1 MTRARLVQNAF
12 SSGELDPRLFGR
24 NDFQRFKTGLAA
36 CRGFIPL
43 VQGGFTRAPG
53 TERKGETRNNSTAR
67 RIPFSFAEDDA
78 VELEFTDN
86 VMRVWRYGAL
96 VMDGGSPFE
105 LGTPF
110 EEADLPNLD
119 FAQDGDV
126 IYMVDGRHP
135 MQKLSRLALD
145 DWTIVAVDLER
156 GPFRNSNLDE
166 AKTVQAEY
174 LSGAGSADY
183 WAKEETLTIGDL
195 RQYGQNIYQF
205 DGRRVGTSGS
215 FGDGDCGPRA
225 PTHSFGSR
233 IYEHIDLSDGVIN
246 TKWTWDSAA
255 GSQGQVRLL
264 GQNDPF
270 DAGMVGSLLLLEPV
284 DFEDVPVWVGN
295 TNKRNGR
302 LIVYADQFYRHV
314 DGSTSGVNPPT
325 HVEGTRVTDGNTETS
340 YQWVSGMRGVVRIT
354 AYVDENEVEADVL
367 LHVPQPCFDTPTYL
381 WSEGAWSEK
390 YGYPAAVEL
399 HERRL
404 FAAATASEPRTVW
417 GSQQGDFEDFLV
429 GADADAPL
437 GYTLAT
443 DGQKNRILW
452 LSAARRGLFIGSL
465 GEVYRAYS
473 SSQNEAIGPTTFASE
488 IVATDGASA
497 ARPVPAFGDPVYP
510 VRGGGRVQEIKYSF
524 EADGSAPRDLSLP
537 SQHLGAS
544 PIEQIEWQAAPRKL
558 AWMRRAD
565 GLLLVMIYEP
575 EQEVLGWAPV
585 PVAGGFVEDI
595 SISPAADGL
604 RDVVTLT
611 VRRTL
616 DGETVRVV
624 EQVSENGLAMLG
636 AEPLE
641 NFNHLFCAT
650 VYDGAASDTVS
661 VPHLAGE
668 TVTAWTDIGDFPG
681 LVVAGDGTV
690 TLPGAAT
697 RATVGLFDDTHYAE
711 TLPLQ
716 AAAKDGDARGRALQ
730 LHSGGGAVLHLTA
743 GGQICSVA
751 CDFGQEVQQGG
762 WTDLLSLSFGAE
774 GNQAFSGTAR
784 LSVVSGTALD
794 VRQRIRPTGGR
805 PLTVLALV
813 AEVEGEGA

>member
-1 MTRARLVQNAF
+1 MTRARVVQNAF

-24 NDFQRFKTGLAA
+24 NDFQRFKTGMAV

-53 TERKGETRNNSTAR
+53 TVRKGQTRNNSAAR

-110 EEADLPNLD
+110 EESDLPNLD
-119 FAQDGDV
+119 YAQDGDV
-126 IYMVDGRHP
+126 IYMVDGRHA

-145 DWTIVAVDLER
+145 DWTIAAVDFER

-166 AKTVQAEY
+166 TKTIQAEY

-183 WAKEETLTIGDL
+183 WAEGETLTIGDL
-195 RQYGQNIYQF
+195 RQYGQNVYEF
-205 DGRRVGTSGS
+205 GGRRLGRSGS

-225 PTHSFGSR
+225 PTHAFGSR
-233 IYEHIDLSDGVIN
+233 IYEHVDLSDGIIN
-246 TKWTWDSAA
+246 TRWTWNSAS
-255 GSQGQVRLL
+255 GDQGQLRLV

-270 DAGMVGSLLLLEPV
+270 DADMVGGLLLLEPV
-284 DFEDVPVWVGN
+284 DFEEVPVWVGN
-295 TNKRNGR
+295 SNQRNGR
-302 LIVYADQFYRHV
+302 LVVYADQFYRHV
-314 DGSTSGVNPPT
+314 GGSNSGVNPPQ
-325 HVEGTRVTDGNTETS
+325 HAEGTRVTDGNSGTS
-340 YQWVSGMRGVVRIT
+340 YQWVSGMRGVVRVT
-354 AYVDENEVEADVL
+354 AYVDANEVEADVL

-381 WSEGAWSEK
+381 WSEGGWSEK
-390 YGYPAAVEL
+390 YGFPAAVEL
-399 HERRL
+399 YERRL
-404 FAAATASEPRTVW
+404 FAAATATDPRTVW

-437 GYTLAT
+437 AYTLAT

-488 IVATDGASA
+488 IVATDGAA
-497 ARPVPAFGDPVYP
+497 TARPVAAFGDPVYP

-544 PIEQIEWQAAPRKL
+544 PIEQIEWQTAPQKM

-565 GLLLVMIYEP
+565 GLLLVMIYDP
-575 EQEVLGWAPV
+575 DQEVLGWAPV

-611 VRRTL
+611 VRRVL
-616 DGETVRVV
+616 GGQTVRVV
-624 EQVSENGLAMLG
+624 EQISDNDLAMLG
-636 AEPLE
+636 SQSLDH
-641 NFNHLFCAT
+641 FNHLFCAA
-650 VYDGAASDTVS
+650 VYDGVAASELS

-668 TVTAWTDIGDFPG
+668 TVTAWTDSGDFPG
-681 LVVAGDGTV
+681 LVVAGDGAL
-690 TLPGAAT
+690 TLPIEVT
-697 RATVGLFDDTHYAE
+697 RATVGLFDETHYAE
-711 TLPLQ
+711 TLPMQ
-716 AAAKDGDARGRALQ
+716 AVAKDGDARGRALR
-730 LHSGGGAVLHLTA
+730 LHAGGGAVLHQTA

-751 CDFGQEVQQGG
+751 RDFGEAEQQGG
-762 WTDLLSLSFGAE
+762 WTDLLPLSFGAD

-784 LSVVSGTALD
+784 LAVACGAALD
-794 VRQRIRPTGGR
+794 VRQRIRPSGGR
-805 PLTVLALV
+805 PLTVLALIS
-813 AEVEGEGA
+813 EIEGEGA